1 MVTNTIVQFI
11 YSFPFQWKTLAS
23 SLICCLGSKRMED
36 WTEAEVE
43 AQLSPKKQKP
53 VKIQKKEN
61 SGEDKGQKIAKEIC
75 GVLNSA
81 KT

>member
-1 MVTNTIVQFI
+1 MHFI
-11 YSFPFQWKTLAS
+11 FIFFLFQWKTLAK
-23 SLICCLGSKRMED
+23 SLICCLGSKRMEE

-61 SGEDKGQKIAKEIC
+61 SGENKGQKISKAIF
-75 GVLNSA
+75 GVLNSS

>member
-1 MVTNTIVQFI
+1 
-11 YSFPFQWKTLAS
+11 
-23 SLICCLGSKRMED
+23 MEE

-61 SGEDKGQKIAKEIC
+61 SGEDKGQKISKAIC
-75 GVLNSA
+75 GVLNSS
-81 KT
+81 KTQTKSFPYICSK